1 MGHTNQRLAQLIGSR
16 ICHDL
21 ISPIGAIGN
30 GLELIQM
37 QAELA
42 DTPELALIAQSLH
55 HASARI
61 RFYRIAFGLAS
72 DIQQVGAGEIT
83 SILTDIARDGRVAH
97 VWQAGDS
104 CTRSE
109 LQLVFLGLMCLETA
123 LPLGGSVTVTVQDGR
138 WHLRGTGQ
146 RIRWDD
152 RLWHGA
158 DEDGEIGADRVQFAL
173 LHDALPRLGRT
184 LTTEAGETSVRI
196 SF

>member
-97 VWQAGDS
+97 VWQAGGS

-109 LQLVFLGLMCLETA
+109 LQLVFLGLMCLETV

-184 LTTEAGETSVRI
+184 LTTEASETSARI